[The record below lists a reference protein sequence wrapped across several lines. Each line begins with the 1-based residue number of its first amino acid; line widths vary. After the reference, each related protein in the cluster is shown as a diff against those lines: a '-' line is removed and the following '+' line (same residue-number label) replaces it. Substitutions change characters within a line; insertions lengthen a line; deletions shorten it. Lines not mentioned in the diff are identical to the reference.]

1 MFFCFSRPGYDSEK
15 KKWTEEAGTV
25 KWYLYDLEKD
35 EVLADLNK
43 IFESI
48 KSKPKTPRK
57 CIAEE
62 GALIEIRGK
71 VLKHIKNTYLKQ
83 VNAPIG
89 VNPILKAWMELNE
102 G

>member
-1 MFFCFSRPGYDSEK
+1 MLG
-15 KKWTEEAGTV
+15 G
-25 KWYLYDLEKD
+25 
-35 EVLADLNK
+35 
-43 IFESI
+43 
-48 KSKPKTPRK
+48 
-57 CIAEE
+57 
-62 GALIEIRGK
+62 EIVGLPCRDRGK